1 MDGETEGRNGWTGG
15 QMYIVEDG
23 WTNWSKERVKKG
35 WKTEGGRND
44 GETDG
49 RTNRWTKVE

>member
-1 MDGETEGRNGWTGG
+1 MDGETEGRNGWTDG
-15 QMYIVEDG
+15 QMYIVEDE

-49 RTNRWTKVE
+49 RTNTWTKVE